1 MLCLELLRKAE
12 ILTEQDPREKAVT
25 LNNLGVLFRR
35 QNKLHTALQ
44 YMRKAAEVESTLDNL
59 KQPGDVHLNLCVT
72 LSQCGKHA
80 AALKAIKRCI
90 QLLQQELFEGVHPGQ
105 KQTHKHRADRI
116 ATMAVAYHNM
126 GVECEFLFK
135 MTDALKAYGSGVE
148 LASTYLGEGHGVTQ
162 TLRKSQTSA
171 REAIEK
177 SKRSKEKA
185 EEKAQ
190 RIAEEKMLL
199 EVRAATAAQ
208 KHATAAAQAQEQLL
222 ARNIRPRDSLDLLV
236 EANTATIKD
245 TAFGRGRRSRAPSEI
260 KLEQKLQSMKSR
272 GLVRSGAQKNSS
284 AALLSHVQG
293 GRPSAG
299 PQPHRKSAVDGG
311 VMFNT
316 MSSDQLGT
324 TSHSIGSTV

>member
-1 MLCLELLRKAE
+1 MK
-12 ILTEQDPREKAVT
+12 
-25 LNNLGVLFRR
+25 
-35 QNKLHTALQ
+35 
-44 YMRKAAEVESTLDNL
+44 KAAALESTLDKV
-59 KQPGDVHLNLCVT
+59 KQPGDVHVNLCVT
-72 LSQCGKHA
+72 LSQCGKHQ
-80 AALKAIKRCI
+80 AALKAVKRAI
-90 QLLQQELFEGVHPGQ
+90 QLLQQEMFEGIHPGQ
-105 KQTHKHRADRI
+105 KQTHQHRADRI

-162 TLRKSQTSA
+162 TLRKSQAAA
-171 REAIEK
+171 RKAIES
-177 SKRSKEKA
+177 SKRQREKA

-199 EVRAATAAQ
+199 EIRA
-208 KHATAAAQAQEQLL
+208 KAAAERESALAAKEHDSLV
-222 ARNIRPRDSLDLLV
+222 ARNIRPRDALDHLV

-260 KLEQKLQSMKSR
+260 KLEQKMKDMQSR
-272 GLVRSGAQKNSS
+272 GMVRSGSQKTSS

-299 PQPHRKSAVDGG
+299 PRPRRVSAVDGG
-311 VMFNT
+311 IMF
-316 MSSDQLGT
+316 SSMGDGAP
-324 TSHSIGSTV
+324 SGSSSSQRTPGR